1 MTKKFNKAMIMDM
14 VIITLLVLLSICTI
28 YTAWVFVT
36 EFGYTPELG
45 IYDTRYYSWNVGEY
59 LKYGMDAV
67 HYDYTNLNFIEI
79 MSRIW

>member
-1 MTKKFNKAMIMDM
+1 MTKKINKTMIMDM

-36 EFGYTPELG
+36 EFGYTPGLG
-45 IYDTRYYSWNVGEY
+45 IYDSWNVGEY

-79 MSRIW
+79 MARIW